1 MAAVHVL
8 QSSASSDE
16 NVNANGIDSVTAE
29 NAVLPVYFDEDCVS
43 GKAVSRYMIW
53 IDVMGSDNAMRR
65 SLAMSANF
73 VMKLHAAALNALRF
87 AGPDFI
93 LYPMIDGIY
102 CLATDKFRTFAF
114 IERVFASLANVFI
127 GESKNQHRFM
137 VRGAVAYGPVVRGED
152 LSDGSRYLTGHADYC
167 KHVVSLLTLSVL
179 MILRLSVIEF
189 RPWIVGRD
197 KPTAGPES
205 GYGCGRSEA
214 RSATMRPVCYLYS
227 FSRTT
232 LTAWSSTSLAPML
245 MAWSRQQL
253 QREPIALAAPCV
265 AS

>member
-1 MAAVHVL
+1 MPDIPRSVPRRCPWLLLMNDRRAHVNRGVP
-8 QSSASSDE
+8 QS
-16 NVNANGIDSVTAE
+16 
-29 NAVLPVYFDEDCVS
+29 
-43 GKAVSRYMIW
+43 R
-53 IDVMGSDNAMRR
+53 
-65 SLAMSANF
+65 
-73 VMKLHAAALNALRF
+73 
-87 AGPDFI
+87 
-93 LYPMIDGIY
+93 
-102 CLATDKFRTFAF
+102 
-114 IERVFASLANVFI
+114 
-127 GESKNQHRFM
+127 
-137 VRGAVAYGPVVRGED
+137 ED
-152 LSDGSRYLTGHADYC
+152 L
-167 KHVVSLLTLSVL
+167 VSLLTLSVL

>member
-1 MAAVHVL
+1 VNRGVP
-8 QSSASSDE
+8 QS
-16 NVNANGIDSVTAE
+16 
-29 NAVLPVYFDEDCVS
+29 
-43 GKAVSRYMIW
+43 R
-53 IDVMGSDNAMRR
+53 
-65 SLAMSANF
+65 
-73 VMKLHAAALNALRF
+73 
-87 AGPDFI
+87 
-93 LYPMIDGIY
+93 
-102 CLATDKFRTFAF
+102 
-114 IERVFASLANVFI
+114 
-127 GESKNQHRFM
+127 
-137 VRGAVAYGPVVRGED
+137 ED
-152 LSDGSRYLTGHADYC
+152 L
-167 KHVVSLLTLSVL
+167 VSLLTLSVL

>member
-1 MAAVHVL
+1 MPILRPLLSGRSCQREAYWQGTCKWGFVTVMVRCDVGAMKAVVEAGAA
-8 QSSASSDE
+8 AS
-16 NVNANGIDSVTAE
+16 NAYLCRNLGTPCTSVRRIYGGAVRAGMFAAPQGRSITAR
-29 NAVLPVYFDEDCVS
+29 AVL
-43 GKAVSRYMIW
+43 
-53 IDVMGSDNAMRR
+53 
-65 SLAMSANF
+65 
-73 VMKLHAAALNALRF
+73 
-87 AGPDFI
+87 
-93 LYPMIDGIY
+93 
-102 CLATDKFRTFAF
+102 
-114 IERVFASLANVFI
+114 
-127 GESKNQHRFM
+127 
-137 VRGAVAYGPVVRGED
+137 
-152 LSDGSRYLTGHADYC
+152 
-167 KHVVSLLTLSVL
+167 SLLTLSVL